1 MAGSPARPGLAERGV
16 RLVAPSTAPLLTP
29 SGERRAASTYGRI
42 ALGPQPLVLFVSWT
56 RRVKPRERGR
66 HRVSQF
72 LKAFGEFGA
81 ADGAS
86 LAEESLGAIESLSE
100 LLVWFV

>member
-1 MAGSPARPGLAERGV
+1 MAAAQLARGSPSVASASLPPARRRCSRLA
-16 RLVAPSTAPLLTP
+16 A
-29 SGERRAASTYGRI
+29 SGERRVLYGRI

-56 RRVKPRERGR
+56 RRVKARERGR
-66 HRVSQF
+66 HRVSHI
-72 LKAFGEFGA
+72 LNAFGEFGA

-100 LLVWFV
+100 LLVWLV